1 MASSFRLTVVPKKTK
16 KTNAQYKRQRTKN
29 GYNLQTETNLIIK
42 PKFHDEISKNTIT

>member
-1 MASSFRLTVVPKKTK
+1 MALSFRLTVVTKEKTK
-16 KTNAQYKRQRTKN
+16 NAQYKRQRTKN